1 MTLSTLDVAAHFAR
15 RSPHAVPSLALGT
28 MNFGKRTPAAE
39 AERILARA
47 LELGLR
53 VIDTANAYVDGESE
67 RIVGRFTKRC
77 RAEVLLATKVG
88 FGRVAGKPEGLAPER
103 ILAAIDESLT
113 RLGTDYVDL
122 YYLHVPDHTVPI
134 DESLSAMKALIDSR
148 RCAPSACRTTRLGRC
163 SRSSRPAIAS
173 TCPARSS
180 RSSSTT
186 CSSASS
192 ISSMRA
198 SPRSTRFTRPST
210 TLWPEAC
217 SRAAIGPRAASRR
230 VRVSTRTSST
240 SIAIGRPSCSSLPSA
255 TECSRRRRAS
265 ALVELAYAWM
275 RTRSFVDSVLVGPG
289 TVDQL
294 DSAVSAMHQ
303 VLDAE
308 TRVSIEELAREQLG
322 TATAYAR

>member
-47 LELGLR
+47 LALGLR

-134 DESLSAMKALIDSR
+134 DESLSAMKALIDSKKVR
-148 RCAPSACRTTRLGRC
+148 AFGVSNYASWQVLEIFQTCDRLDMPRPIVAQQLYNLLIRQLDLEYARFAEKYALHTTVYNPLAGGLLTGRYRPESSVQKGSRFDKNKLYLDRYWSPLMLESAERYRMLAEAKGLG
-163 SRSSRPAIAS
+163 
-173 TCPARSS
+173 
-180 RSSSTT
+180 
-186 CSSASS
+186 
-192 ISSMRA
+192 
-198 SPRSTRFTRPST
+198 
-210 TLWPEAC
+210 
-217 SRAAIGPRAASRR
+217 
-230 VRVSTRTSST
+230 
-240 SIAIGRPSCSSLPSA
+240 
-255 TECSRRRRAS
+255 
-265 ALVELAYAWM
+265 LVELAYAWM